1 MVKYEC
7 KGCGAMISKKDS
19 YCNKCMELV
28 RLHRTIKAML
38 KPSCDLKKEL
48 EKRHMWEAAKAEVK
62 KNGN

>member
-7 KGCGAMISKKDS
+7 KGCGAMTSNPERL
-19 YCNKCMELV
+19 CQRCRGLV
-28 RLHRTIKAML
+28 KLIRQIKAML